1 MAVVLSRKTAAPE
14 LSTQGVH
21 SGGTAN
27 WQALLE
33 SLTTFQP
40 AGTVCAQVGWI
51 NKKSRDTT
59 ACFLMAGFYRPTTSD
74 TRLRLEPILFEPDP
88 FLFERQPVR
97 VALCHRT
104 PLATSCSRLGQ

>member
-14 LSTQGVH
+14 LSAQGVH

-59 ACFLMAGFYRPTTSD
+59 ACFLMAGFYLPTTSN
-74 TRLRLEPILFEPDP
+74 TRLRLAPILFEPGP
-88 FLFERQPVR
+88 FPLGRKAVR
-97 VALCHRT
+97 V
-104 PLATSCSRLGQ
+104 G